1 MKTSGYLYIISN
13 SAWPNWIKVGVTGD
27 LKSRLQ
33 TYQTSSPY
41 RNYIL
46 EYSIYH
52 PSYLEAEK
60 KIKNTLK
67 PFAKSI
73 KNEWYEVDLL
83 MAKPRLDEQLE
94 EYQQKNLTSV

>member
-1 MKTSGYLYIISN
+1 MENYGYLYIISN
-13 SAWPNWIKVGVTGD
+13 AAWPNWIKVGVTKD
-27 LKSRLQ
+27 LKCRLQ
-33 TYQTSSPY
+33 TYQTSSPF

-52 PSYLEAEK
+52 PAYLTAEK
-60 KIKNTLK
+60 KIKETLK

-73 KNEWYEVDLL
+73 KNEWYEVDLE

-94 EYQQKNLTSV
+94 EYTETT